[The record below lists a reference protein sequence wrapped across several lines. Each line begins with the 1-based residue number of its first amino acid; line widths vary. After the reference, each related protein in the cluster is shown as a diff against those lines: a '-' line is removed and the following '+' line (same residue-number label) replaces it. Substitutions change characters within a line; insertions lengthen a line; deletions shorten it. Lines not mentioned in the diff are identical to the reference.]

1 LKRVFTLLPQATTLA
16 EVEALLPWNVARPA
30 TQSVAA

>member
-1 LKRVFTLLPQATTLA
+1 LPKATTQA
-16 EVEALLPWNVARPA
+16 EIEALLPWNAILA